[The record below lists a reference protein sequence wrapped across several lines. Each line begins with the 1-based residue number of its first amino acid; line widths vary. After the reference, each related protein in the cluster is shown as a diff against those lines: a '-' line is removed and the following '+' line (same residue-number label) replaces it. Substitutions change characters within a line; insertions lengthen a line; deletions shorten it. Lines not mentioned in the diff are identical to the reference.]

1 MFLAPHP
8 SPAMPHWFS
17 QLFVDRR
24 LRRQIL
30 RRGILWSLVVVAFLG
45 LGTHFSHQEG
55 LGIALTRARDAF
67 QKEKT
72 SRLWVMQRGGVYV
85 ALGESTA
92 VDPTQTGVPALEIT
106 TTTGQVLTLV
116 DPIHAP
122 GMSLQ
127 QGQTGLGL
135 QVHITSLNP
144 LRERNAADPWEA
156 KALKQLEAGAREYWE
171 ELKLGKQTHLRYMG
185 ALITEESCLHCHA
198 AQGYRVGDVKGGI
211 SITAPL
217 EGGAKLI
224 GGIHNRTTLVGV
236 FLVWVAGLWVILLA
250 ARWNL
255 GRIAERNQAQEML
268 RLSEE
273 RFRRMAD
280 QAPVL
285 IWMSDSEQRCTYF
298 NKVWLDFTG
307 RSLEQEIGDG
317 WAEGV
322 HPDDQQ
328 WSKAAFS
335 SHFEQRVD
343 FRLDYRLRRA
353 DGEYR
358 WILDHGTPRFDAHG
372 IFLGYIGSCFDI
384 TERKQAESALMASEA
399 MYRELLDRQGE
410 GFSMVDEGERFL
422 IVNPVA
428 EAIFG
433 VSPGSLVGRS
443 LWDFLS
449 EEQQARVRTE
459 SEHRAEG
466 RHSTYELEIR
476 REDGTLRNLLVTATP
491 RASQGES
498 ATQVIGVFRDLTER
512 KLAEQQQRQL
522 QAQLQQAQKMESLGS
537 LAGGVAHDMNN
548 VLGAI
553 LGLASA
559 NIEDQ
564 PAGSPA
570 QRAFG
575 TIIKAAERG
584 GKTIR
589 SLLGFARNSAIE
601 ERELQLNA
609 LLQEEIH
616 LLEHS
621 TFSNIHLE
629 MELEPDLR
637 PIRGDAS
644 ALTNAFMNLAV
655 NAVDAMQGKGTLTFR
670 TRSVDTDWIEVR
682 VEDTGCGMPKEVLD
696 KAMDPFFTTKEVG
709 KGTGLGLSMVYRTVK
724 AHQGQIEIQS
734 EPGHGTR
741 VVMRFPAWE
750 PVVLAAGPIHEALVQ
765 PALGV
770 LDVLVVDDDEMIQST
785 MEAILEVLGH
795 RISLAQS
802 GEEALA
808 KLEAGLQ
815 PDVVIL
821 DMNMPGLGGS
831 GTLPRLRALRPT
843 LPVLLATGRSD
854 QTSLDLVEAH
864 PGVILLTKPFGMK
877 DLKKHLE
884 PLLRKAPTALP

>member
-1 MFLAPHP
+1 
-8 SPAMPHWFS
+8 MPHWFS
-17 QLFVDRR
+17 QLFIDRR

-45 LGTHFSHQEG
+45 LGTYFSHQEG

-67 QKEKT
+67 RKEMT
-72 SRLWVMQRGGVYV
+72 TRLWVMQRGGVYV
-85 ALGESTA
+85 ALGEGLPVA
-92 VDPTQTGVPALEIT
+92 PALTGVPALEIT
-106 TTTGQVLTLV
+106 TTAGQVLTLV

-122 GMSLQ
+122 GMSVS
-127 QGQTGLGL
+127 QGESELGMR
-135 QVHITSLNP
+135 VHLTSLNP
-144 LRERNAADPWEA
+144 LRERNAADLWEA
-156 KALKQLEAGAREYWE
+156 KALQQFEAGAREYWE
-171 ELKLGKQTHLRYMG
+171 ELPLGRRPHLRYMG
-185 ALITEESCLHCHA
+185 ALITEESCLRCHA
-198 AQGYRVGDVKGGI
+198 SQGYRVGDVRGGI

-217 EGGAKLI
+217 EGGANLV
-224 GGIHNRTTLVGV
+224 GGIHNRTTVVGV
-236 FLVWVAGLWVILLA
+236 LLVWVAGLWAILVA

-255 GRIAERNQAQEML
+255 RRIAERSQAQEAL

-285 IWMSDSEQRCTYF
+285 IWMSDTEERCTYF

-307 RSLEQEIGDG
+307 RSLEQELGQG

-322 HPDDQQ
+322 HPEDRAR
-328 WSKAAFS
+328 SMAIFS
-335 SHFEQRVD
+335 SHFAQRVD
-343 FRLDYRLRRA
+343 FRFDYRLRRA
-353 DGEYR
+353 DGQYR
-358 WILDHGTPRFDAHG
+358 WILDHGTPRFDSQG
-372 IFLGYIGSCFDI
+372 TFLGFIGSCFDI
-384 TERKQAESALMASEA
+384 TERKEAESALMASEA

-410 GFSMVDEGERFL
+410 GFSMVDEQERFL

-433 VSPGSLVGRS
+433 VPPGGLLGRS

-459 SEHRAEG
+459 SGLRAQG
-466 RHSTYELEIR
+466 RHSTYELEIQ
-476 REDGTLRNLLVTATP
+476 REDGTLRTLLVTATP
-491 RASQGES
+491 RASQGET
-498 ATQVIGVFRDLTER
+498 ATQVIGVFRDITER
-512 KLAEQQQRQL
+512 KQAEQQQRHL

-559 NIEDQ
+559 NIEEQ
-564 PAGSPA
+564 PVGSSA
-570 QRAFG
+570 QRAFA

-589 SLLGFARNSAIE
+589 SLLGFARNTAIE
-601 ERELQLNA
+601 DRELQVNA

-621 TFSNIHLE
+621 TFSKVRLE
-629 MELEPDLR
+629 LDLEPDLR

-655 NAVDAMQGKGTLTFR
+655 NGLDAMQGKGTLTFR

-682 VEDTGCGMPKEVLD
+682 VEDTGCGMPKEVLE

-724 AHQGQIEIQS
+724 AHQGQIEIHS
-734 EPGHGTR
+734 EPGRGTR

-750 PVVLAAGPIHEALVQ
+750 PVVLAAGPIHEAVIQ
-765 PALGV
+765 SSLGV

-795 RISLAQS
+795 RISTAQS
-802 GEEALA
+802 GEDAL
-808 KLEAGLQ
+808 KMLEAGLQ

-831 GTLPRLRALRPT
+831 GTLPRLRALRPH
-843 LPVLLATGRSD
+843 LPVLLATGRAD

-884 PLLRKAPTALP
+884 PLRRKASSASS

>member
-1 MFLAPHP
+1 
-8 SPAMPHWFS
+8 MPHWYS
-17 QLFVDRR
+17 QLFLDRR

-30 RRGILWSLVVVAFLG
+30 RRGILWSLVVVAFLA

-55 LGIALTRARDAF
+55 LAIALTRARDAF
-67 QKEKT
+67 RKEMT

-85 ALGESTA
+85 ALGEGST
-92 VDPTQTGVPALEIT
+92 VDPALNGVAALEIT

-116 DPIHAP
+116 DPIHT
-122 GMSLQ
+122 
-127 QGQTGLGL
+127 QGVTNQLGQPELGL
-135 QVHITSLNP
+135 RVRITSLNP
-144 LRERNAADPWEA
+144 QRERNAADLWEA
-156 KALKQLEAGAREYWE
+156 KALRQFAAGAREYWE
-171 ELKLGKQTHLRYMG
+171 EQKLGGQPHLRFMG
-185 ALITEESCLHCHA
+185 ALITEESCLRCHA
-198 AQGYRVGDVKGGI
+198 AQGYKIGDVRGGI
-211 SITAPL
+211 SITAPF

-224 GGIHNRTTLVGV
+224 GGVHNRTTLAGV
-236 FLVWVAGLWVILLA
+236 FLVWVAGFWVILLA

-255 GRIAERNQAQEML
+255 GRIAERNQAQKAL
-268 RLSEE
+268 QQSEE

-285 IWMSDSEQRCTYF
+285 IWITDDQKRCTYF
-298 NKVWLDFTG
+298 NQVWLTFTG
-307 RSLEQEIGDG
+307 RSLEQELGQG
-317 WAEGV
+317 WTEDV
-322 HPDDQQ
+322 HPEDLPRCLATFTSAFQQ
-328 WSKAAFS
+328 
-335 SHFEQRVD
+335 RLD
-343 FRLDYRLRRA
+343 FRMDYRLRRA

-358 WILDHGTPRFDAHG
+358 WILDQGTPRFEADG
-372 IFLGYIGSCFDI
+372 TFLGFIGSCFDI
-384 TERKQAESALMASEA
+384 TERKHAESALMASEA
-399 MYRELLDRQGE
+399 MYRELLDHQGE
-410 GFSMVDEGERFL
+410 GFSVVDAEERFQ

-433 VSPGSLVGRS
+433 VAPGGLLGRS
-443 LWDFLS
+443 LWEFLP
-449 EEQQARVRTE
+449 EDQQERVHTE
-459 SEHRAEG
+459 SALRHEG
-466 RHSTYELEIR
+466 RHSTYELVIR
-476 REDGTLRNLLVTATP
+476 REDGVLRTLLVTATP
-491 RASQGES
+491 RTRQGES
-498 ATQVIGVFRDLTER
+498 APQVIGVFRDITDR
-512 KLAEQQQRQL
+512 KQAEQKQGQL

-564 PAGSPA
+564 PDGSPA

-589 SLLGFARNSAIE
+589 SLLGFARNTALE
-601 ERELQLNA
+601 ERELQVNA

-621 TFSNIHLE
+621 TFCNVRLE
-629 MELEPDLR
+629 MDLEPDLR

-655 NAVDAMQGKGTLTFR
+655 NALDAMQGKGTLTFR

-682 VEDTGCGMPKEVLD
+682 VEDTGCGMPKEVLE

-795 RISLAQS
+795 RISTAQS

-831 GTLPRLRALRPT
+831 GTLPRLRALRPA
-843 LPVLLATGRSD
+843 LPVLLATGRAD
-854 QTSLDLVEAH
+854 QSSLDLVEAH
-864 PGVILLTKPFGMK
+864 PGVILLSKPFGMK

-884 PLLRKAPTALP
+884 PIRRIAPPALP